1 MERRRLRM
9 KRTGLLCVLMMVSV
23 LIIATNARAA
33 DKAIKPYIEGELGYA
48 SIKMESGGFNTAG
61 PHENTGDDRASRVV
75 PALHVGAKFFNVV
88 RGDIGFHYR
97 GKSDFTTNSYQPPVP
112 TFFYATEVKDVYS
125 LMFSVFA
132 EPFQFKGF
140 TPYVGAGI
148 GSTWM
153 KVSSNDSVVIAGD
166 SQTKFTWQVEAGI
179 QYAFT
184 DHLGVRAGYRYVD
197 MGKFDVPLF
206 DGFGAA
212 GNLTGRLTAHEL
224 MAAFRYTF

>member
-1 MERRRLRM
+1 M
-9 KRTGLLCVLMMVSV
+9 KRIALGCLLMIVAV
-23 LIIATNARAA
+23 LITVANVRAA
-33 DKAIKPYIEGELGYA
+33 DKVIKPYAEGELGYS

-75 PALHVGAKFFNVV
+75 PAVHVGVKFFNVV

-97 GKSDFTTNSYQPPVP
+97 GKSDFTTNSFQPPIP
-112 TFFYATEVKDVYS
+112 TFFYQTEVKDVYS

-132 EPFQFKGF
+132 EPFQFKNF

-153 KVSSNDSVVIAGD
+153 KVSSNDSVVMADD

-184 DHLGVRAGYRYVD
+184 DHLSVRAGYRYVD
-197 MGKFDVPLF
+197 MGKFDVPLS
-206 DGFGAA
+206 DVFGIPA
-212 GNLTGRLTAHEL
+212 GNLTGRLTAHEV

>member
-1 MERRRLRM
+1 M
-9 KRTGLLCVLMMVSV
+9 KRTGLLCVLTLVTV
-23 LIIATNARAA
+23 LTIATNAGAA
-33 DKAIKPYIEGELGYA
+33 DKSIKPYVEAEVGYS

-61 PHENTGDDRASRVV
+61 PHENTGDDRAGRVV

-97 GKSDFTTNSYQPPVP
+97 GKSDFTTNSFAPPIP
-112 TFFYATEVKDVYS
+112 TFFYLTEVKDVYS

-132 EPFQFKGF
+132 EPFQFKNF

-153 KVSSNDSVVIAGD
+153 KVSSNDSVVMADD

-184 DHLGVRAGYRYVD
+184 ENLSVRAGYRYVD
-197 MGKFDVPLF
+197 MGKFDVQLF
-206 DGFGAA
+206 DTVGIPG
-212 GNLTGRLTAHEL
+212 GNLTGRLTAHEV